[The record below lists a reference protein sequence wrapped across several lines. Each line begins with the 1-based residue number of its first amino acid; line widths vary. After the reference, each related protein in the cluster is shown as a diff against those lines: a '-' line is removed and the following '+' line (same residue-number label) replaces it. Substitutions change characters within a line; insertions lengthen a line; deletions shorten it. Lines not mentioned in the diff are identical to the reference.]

1 MTLRFLTSSC
11 DIAAPAFVSEVNVLR
26 YWHVVASD
34 RRGAQW
40 GFLVP
45 GERRPS
51 VDAVIAMIKKHG
63 RLVELSGQIVDGK
76 SLDSES
82 IQIVGSDEKLR
93 RVKGAAPRHSIEGDQ
108 ID

>member
-1 MTLRFLTSSC
+1 MC
-11 DIAAPAFVSEVNVLR
+11 DIAALSFVSEVNGLR

-45 GERRPS
+45 GERRPT
-51 VDAVIAMIKKHG
+51 DEAVISMIKKLG
-63 RLVELSGQIVDGK
+63 RVVELSGQIVDGK
-76 SLDSES
+76 SLDSHS
-82 IQIVGSDEKLR
+82 IRIVGSDETIR
-93 RVKGAAPRHSIEGDQ
+93 RVKGAAPRHSIEGDE

>member
-1 MTLRFLTSSC
+1 VPRFV
-11 DIAAPAFVSEVNVLR
+11 FVTEVNVLR

-45 GERRPS
+45 GERRPTAA
-51 VDAVIAMIKKHG
+51 AVLSMIRKHG
-63 RLVELSGQIVDGK
+63 RAVELSGQIVDGK
-76 SLDSES
+76 SIDPRS
-82 IQIVGSDEKLR
+82 IDIVGNDEKLR
-93 RVKGAAPRHSIEGDQ
+93 SVKGAAPRHSIEGDE